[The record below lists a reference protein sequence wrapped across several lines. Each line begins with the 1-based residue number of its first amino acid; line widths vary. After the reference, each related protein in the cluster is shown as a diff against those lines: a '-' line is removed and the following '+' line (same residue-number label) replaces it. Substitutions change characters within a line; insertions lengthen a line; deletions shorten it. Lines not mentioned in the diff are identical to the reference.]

1 MLTAVPVGCIWGCIY
16 FSHYLTH
23 SLKAIVWHCCSLRKP
38 QKVLKM
44 SRGNKPHLFLWPSS
58 AVFFLFCLSLFF
70 FFFNLKAYNRI
81 CWLESKLYLRID
93 MRDLSES
100 DGLWKGILPIWYV
113 WQILYLKSIGI
124 SFFLLG
130 YVLDIL
136 QLIILL
142 TLWKWVNKRLGGIKH
157 NKWIEILPAGIF
169 WKILYANNW
178 KANILHFCNY

>member
-1 MLTAVPVGCIWGCIY
+1 MAFISSF
-16 FSHYLTH
+16 FSL
-23 SLKAIVWHCCSLRKP
+23 
-38 QKVLKM
+38 
-44 SRGNKPHLFLWPSS
+44 
-58 AVFFLFCLSLFF
+58 LSLTFF

-113 WQILYLKSIGI
+113 WQILYLKSISI